1 MGRRR
6 RRRGGGRR
14 GGGGGGVGKA
24 DGHILL
30 SVPGLCDAPPL
41 IPRTEW
47 GREGEEEKVGGRR
60 GERGERG
67 GRNEQQKQMCRRIRK
82 RRKREEVGTGKG

>member
-1 MGRRR
+1 MKVWEE
-6 RRRGGGRR
+6 GGEGEEK
-14 GGGGGGVGKA
+14 GGGGGVGKA

-47 GREGEEEKVGGRR
+47 GREGEERGGEAGVWGEEGRR
-60 GERGERG
+60 
-67 GRNEQQKQMCRRIRK
+67 K
-82 RRKREEVGTGKG
+82 